1 MEVANQRKDSTISK
15 TLAEDVVWVL
25 SLSLTFL
32 PLFFFPS
39 ICIIFAY
46 CVSPLN
52 SYRMFEAHMD
62 EYLDEEVEWVKQAFD
77 VICKGWDQEASL
89 LFVFVSER
97 CWFLTPF
104 LFSIGNDIT
113 AHSSYRTYT
122 VLGFAQSGFG

>member
-1 MEVANQRKDSTISK
+1 M
-15 TLAEDVVWVL
+15 LCGF
-25 SLSLTFL
+25 SLSLL
-32 PLFFFPS
+32 PSMFFS
-39 ICIIFAY
+39 KYMLTVCL
-46 CVSPLN
+46 LN

>member
-77 VICKGWDQEASL
+77 VICKGWDQEASFCSFSCQRGL
-89 LFVFVSER
+89 VLYTFFVFNR
-97 CWFLTPF
+97 
-104 LFSIGNDIT
+104 
-113 AHSSYRTYT
+113 
-122 VLGFAQSGFG
+122 